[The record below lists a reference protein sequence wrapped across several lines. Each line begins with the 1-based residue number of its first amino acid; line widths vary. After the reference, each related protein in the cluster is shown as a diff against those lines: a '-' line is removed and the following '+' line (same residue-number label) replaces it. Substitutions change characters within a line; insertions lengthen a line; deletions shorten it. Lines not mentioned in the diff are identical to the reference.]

1 MEAAA
6 DARGGRV
13 TGITPGAEVRPP
25 RPSPVPDLALSLPLR
40 LPSPCDADDRSPFI
54 LPETNPPV
62 VALSHQCPLTGFPL
76 DYSYKDARRF
86 STLLED
92 PPFAGVAKGMDRAA
106 LPRGSTL
113 NACGVRLNN
122 NRLESLEGLEAFL
135 DAVLDDPSELRW
147 LDLSHNRLTT
157 IDPVLLKYPKLTCLY
172 LHGNR
177 IERLLEVRKLAGLDA
192 LGKLTLNANPA
203 EASKDYRAFVV
214 AYLKRLRSLDTIAIT
229 PDDRKRVEFWD
240 RARRQA
246 RGR

>member
-1 MEAAA
+1 M
-6 DARGGRV
+6 
-13 TGITPGAEVRPP
+13 
-25 RPSPVPDLALSLPLR
+25 
-40 LPSPCDADDRSPFI
+40 
-54 LPETNPPV
+54 

-76 DYSYKDARRF
+76 DYSYKDARRV

-246 RGR
+246 RGL

>member
-1 MEAAA
+1 
-6 DARGGRV
+6 
-13 TGITPGAEVRPP
+13 
-25 RPSPVPDLALSLPLR
+25 

>member
-1 MEAAA
+1 
-6 DARGGRV
+6 
-13 TGITPGAEVRPP
+13 
-25 RPSPVPDLALSLPLR
+25 
-40 LPSPCDADDRSPFI
+40 
-54 LPETNPPV
+54 
-62 VALSHQCPLTGFPL
+62 
-76 DYSYKDARRF
+76 
-86 STLLED
+86 
-92 PPFAGVAKGMDRAA
+92 MDRAA

-192 LGKLTLNANPA
+192 LGKLTLNANLA

>member
-1 MEAAA
+1 M
-6 DARGGRV
+6 
-13 TGITPGAEVRPP
+13 
-25 RPSPVPDLALSLPLR
+25 
-40 LPSPCDADDRSPFI
+40 
-54 LPETNPPV
+54 
-62 VALSHQCPLTGFPL
+62 
-76 DYSYKDARRF
+76 
-86 STLLED
+86 
-92 PPFAGVAKGMDRAA
+92 
-106 LPRGSTL
+106 
-113 NACGVRLNN
+113 
-122 NRLESLEGLEAFL
+122 
-135 DAVLDDPSELRW
+135 
-147 LDLSHNRLTT
+147 
-157 IDPVLLKYPKLTCLY
+157 LLKYPKLTCLY